1 MRNGGQRGTEVKLT
15 VTGERLDDFEGL
27 IFFSPGFTQKSVDK
41 VEKGKVDLTIAIAPD
56 VPTLEELGYKGLE
69 VITWHALLA
78 PAGFNKALAD
88 KMQGEIRRALLA
100 PAMKEKLAR
109 DGVDAI
115 ASSPAELDAFMRSDI
130 EKWRKVIQT
139 AKIRNE

>member
-1 MRNGGQRGTEVKLT
+1 
-15 VTGERLDDFEGL
+15 
-27 IFFSPGFTQKSVDK
+27 
-41 VEKGKVDLTIAIAPD
+41 
-56 VPTLEELGYKGLE
+56 
-69 VITWHALLA
+69 
-78 PAGFNKALAD
+78 
-88 KMQGEIRRALLA
+88 MQGDIRRALLA

-115 ASSPAELDAFMRSDI
+115 AGSPAELDAFMRGDI